1 MNEEYIDASTAIE
14 LERQLKEIRSVVG
27 SILDKK
33 AKERLSNLR
42 VVKPEMVTELEIYLY
57 QLYKAGQ
64 IKQITDEQLVAIL
77 SELNRKKEIKVKR
90 R

>member
-1 MNEEYIDASTAIE
+1 MNEEYIDASTALE
-14 LERQLKEIRSVVG
+14 LERQLKEIRRVVG

-42 VVKPEMVTELEIYLY
+42 IVKPEIVTELEIYLY

-64 IKQITDEQLVAIL
+64 VTKITEEQLVYIL
-77 SELNRKKEIKVKR
+77 SELTKKREMKIKR